1 MAVTTVIPVEE
12 YPRTVYRP
20 DCDYA
25 GGQLVERNWGEID
38 HSDAQSLC
46 LFQLKSR
53 YRGYWVGVEARVPV
67 KPDRF
72 RVPDVV
78 AVKGTKPNQRVLMEP
93 PASAVE
99 ILSPEDRMSSMW
111 QRIDDYLNFGV
122 PFVWVIDPATR
133 RGYVYTTQG
142 SVEAKDGVMRA
153 GELEVP
159 LAAIVEG

>member
-1 MAVTTVIPVEE
+1 MADTASIPVEE
-12 YPRTVYRP
+12 YLRTLYQP
-20 DCDYA
+20 DCDYVD
-25 GGQLVERNWGEID
+25 GQLVERNVGEID
-38 HSDAQSLC
+38 HSDAQSSC
-46 LFQLKSR
+46 LFHLKSR
-53 YRGYWVGVEARVPV
+53 YRGYWVGVEVRVQV

-78 AVKGTKPNQRVLMEP
+78 AVKGTKPKQRVLMEP
-93 PASAVE
+93 PVLAVE
-99 ILSPEDRMSSMW
+99 ILSPEDRMGSMW
-111 QRIDDYLNFGV
+111 QRIDDYLDFGV

-159 LAAIVEG
+159 LGAMFEG